1 MQLSKKQKTFSPF
14 FGAFL
19 KSRLNFERFQKKK
32 TMTLLAYVLPIL
44 QIAKDVAREVC
55 KKSCFRTPFD
65 KLHGKRSQALLK
77 SEVQRFYDGYS
88 SR

>member
-32 TMTLLAYVLPIL
+32 NNDSLSLCTSDIT
-44 QIAKDVAREVC
+44 DCER
-55 KKSCFRTPFD
+55 R
-65 KLHGKRSQALLK
+65 G
-77 SEVQRFYDGYS
+77 
-88 SR
+88 